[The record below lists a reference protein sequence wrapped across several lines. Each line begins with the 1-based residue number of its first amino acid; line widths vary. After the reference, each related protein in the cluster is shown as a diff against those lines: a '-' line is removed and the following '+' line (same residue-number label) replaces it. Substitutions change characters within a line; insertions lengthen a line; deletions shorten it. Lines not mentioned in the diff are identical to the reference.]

1 MEYADIIIWAIS
13 FFVAVIVIILF
24 LTKGKKIKI
33 KDVSIGPITAT
44 FGEEPKKVVKEK
56 VVKENVDK
64 IEFLSVPLAGCAGEI
79 LSPPLKILLK
89 DSTGM
94 PITKKKI
101 RLEFY
106 NENGLLSSNNY
117 YGKISAES
125 DKNGVIV
132 FDDLIIKKTGQVQIH
147 IPIDNIDEVTED
159 IEIFPPGL
167 NIDFWNEKVG
177 TERYEEKLDRALRFT
192 KTN

>member
-1 MEYADIIIWAIS
+1 MEYADIIIGVIS
-13 FFVAVIVIILF
+13 FFVAVVVIILF
-24 LTKGKKIKI
+24 LIKGKKMKI

-44 FGEEPKKVVKEK
+44 FDEEPKKI
-56 VVKENVDK
+56 VKENVDK

-89 DSTGM
+89 DSAGM

-117 YGKISAES
+117 YGRISAES

-132 FDDLIIKKTGQVQIH
+132 FDDLIIKKTGQVRIH

-177 TERYEEKLDRALRFT
+177 TEMYEEKLDRALRFT